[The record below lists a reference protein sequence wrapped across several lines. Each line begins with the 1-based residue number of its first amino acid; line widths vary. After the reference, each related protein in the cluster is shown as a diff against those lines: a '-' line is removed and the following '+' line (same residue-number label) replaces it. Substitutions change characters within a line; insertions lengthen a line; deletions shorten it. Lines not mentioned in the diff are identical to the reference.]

1 MEIRENATYPYPIWG
16 LPNGDFNGP
25 DPDGTYELHL
35 DDASNEFVLDYKVT
49 VENEGITRLIT
60 EENAVYKCVVE
71 CVPTYF
77 LLMKEAN
84 TPEFQVRIPA
94 DKVHKRITAK
104 VLVVAIKDIEGCD
117 YLDVNDIYDGVVD
130 YPKGGIIAYID
141 NLSFDLQQ
149 KDNDTD
155 LSKIFRTKAADVQKV
170 EYSLDGERVIIKY
183 PKASK
188 NEFESVEGTC
198 PSIIEAAFVFPALI
212 YALTL
217 LPQHYRSDRDWVY
230 YLKNIVD
237 DYCGK
242 INMEVPDEYKL
253 EVDEIYDIANAS
265 LANVHVMLLDETKK
279 IIDQAMED

>member
-25 DPDGTYELHL
+25 EPDGKYNLHL
-35 DDASNEFVLDYKVT
+35 DNKTNEFVLDYNVT
-49 VENEGITRLIT
+49 TENEGITRLIS
-60 EENAVYKCVVE
+60 EEKAVYKCVVE

-84 TPEFQVRIPA
+84 KPEFQVRIPA
-94 DKVHKRITAK
+94 NKVHKRITAK
-104 VLVVAIKDIEGCD
+104 ILVVAIKDIDCCN
-117 YLDVNDIYDGVVD
+117 YLDVNEIYDGVVD
-130 YPKGGIIAYID
+130 YPKGGVIAYID

-170 EYSLDGERVIIKY
+170 EYSIDGERIIIKY
-183 PKASK
+183 PKSSK
-188 NEFESVEGTC
+188 DEFETVESTC

-212 YALTL
+212 YALSL
-217 LPQHYRSDRDWVY
+217 LPQHCHSERDWVY

-237 DYCGK
+237 DYFGNF
-242 INMEVPDEYKL
+242 NMDIPENYKL
-253 EVDEIYDIANAS
+253 EMDEIYDIANAS
-265 LANVHVMLLDETKK
+265 LTNVHVMLLDETKK
-279 IIDQAMED
+279 VIDQAMED